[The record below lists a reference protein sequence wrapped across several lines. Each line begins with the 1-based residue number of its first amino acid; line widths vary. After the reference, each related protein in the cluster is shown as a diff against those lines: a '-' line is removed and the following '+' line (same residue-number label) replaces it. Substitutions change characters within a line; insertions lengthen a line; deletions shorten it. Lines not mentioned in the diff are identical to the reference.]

1 MSAAESI
8 AAQISSSSTTNPNTT
23 VSAKYISST
32 QSHEARNASMQL
44 MRNQKAREINAYLEN
59 WKQQATSV
67 SSISDYYKQTQS
79 KARQN
84 ALQQHPLRMQKR
96 KAWLK
101 HLGKRVQPVQSWKR
115 VQPVQSGK
123 WTKTMSG
130 GTKKQFLYKNNSRKK
145 TSVRNKKLKCK

>member
-8 AAQISSSSTTNPNTT
+8 AAQISSSSTTKPNTT

-32 QSHEARNASMQL
+32 QSNEARNASMQL
-44 MRNQKAREINAYLEN
+44 MRNQKAREINAYLEK

-101 HLGKRVQPVQSWKR
+101 HLGQSGKPVQSWKLG
-115 VQPVQSGK
+115 QSGK
-123 WTKTMSG
+123 WTKKMSG